1 MRVDKEQWQ
10 MVFALVLVAVV
21 AAGLLATT
29 DIFTREPIA
38 QAQREALRK
47 ALLQVLPEHVNDSQ
61 ADVVSLGADKKQM
74 AIYPAKDAEKTVI
87 GLAWEVIA
95 PDGYS
100 GTIKILVGVR
110 PEGKVHAIRVTFHR
124 ETPGLGDGIVDDA
137 QWLGTFV
144 GKGLEGT
151 RWAVKKD
158 GGEFDQ
164 FTGATITPRAVVK
177 AVKGALEYYKAN
189 QKLIFDAITTQ
200 NAKPKPKPDVPESSP
215 ELVPEAKTEAVSKA
229 VQKATTEAAVKKPVP
244 EVNPETV
251 RKAAAKVKTAVK
263 KVVSETIPAV
273 ASKSAV
279 KKPAPE
285 AAPEVSPE
293 AVQKDAAKAK
303 AAVKKPIAKAA
314 PAAAVKAAPVAEK
327 LPAGKTSVP
336 EVGNE

>member
-10 MVFALVLVAVV
+10 MVFALVLVAVI

-47 ALLQVLPEHVNDSQ
+47 ALQQVLPEHVNDSQ
-61 ADVVSLGADKKQM
+61 ADVITLGKDKQQV
-74 AIYPAKDAEKTVI
+74 AIYPAKNTEKTVV

-137 QWLGTFV
+137 QWLGAFV
-144 GKGLEGT
+144 GKGLEDA

-164 FTGATITPRAVVK
+164 FTGATITPRAVVN
-177 AVKGALEYYKAN
+177 AVKRALEYYKAN
-189 QKLIFDAITTQ
+189 QKLILDAIAAQ
-200 NAKPKPKPDVPESSP
+200 DVKPEPVAEAIEETSSKAAVEVAPKAESKPVPEVAPELSP
-215 ELVPEAKTEAVSKA
+215 EAAQKAAVKAVSESVAETVPEVSTGDVQKAVSKA
-229 VQKATTEAAVKKPVP
+229 VSESVA
-244 EVNPETV
+244 ETV
-251 RKAAAKVKTAVK
+251 
-263 KVVSETIPAV
+263 
-273 ASKSAV
+273 
-279 KKPAPE
+279 
-285 AAPEVSPE
+285 
-293 AVQKDAAKAK
+293 
-303 AAVKKPIAKAA
+303 
-314 PAAAVKAAPVAEK
+314 PAAAVKADPIAVEISPEK
-327 LPAGKTSVP
+327 KT
-336 EVGNE
+336 GDGGGQ

>member
-47 ALLQVLPEHVNDSQ
+47 ALQQVLPEHVNDAQ
-61 ADVVSLGADKKQM
+61 TDMITLGKDKEQVV
-74 AIYPAKDAEKTVI
+74 IYPAKDTEKTVL

-110 PEGKVHAIRVTFHR
+110 PEGTVHAIRVTFHR

-137 QWLGTFV
+137 QWLGAFV
-144 GKGLEGT
+144 GKGLKGT

-164 FTGATITPRAVVK
+164 FTGATITPRAVVN
-177 AVKGALEYYKAN
+177 AVKKALEYYKGN
-189 QKLIFDAITTQ
+189 QKLIFEAVAAQDAE
-200 NAKPKPKPDVPESSP
+200 PEPVPDVVPQSSS
-215 ELVPEAKTEAVSKA
+215 EAVPEVKTEAASKA
-229 VQKATTEAAVKKPVP
+229 VQKTTTEAAAKKTV
-244 EVNPETV
+244 PETV
-251 RKAAAKVKTAVK
+251 PEISPGDIEEAAAKAEVKED
-263 KVVSETIPAV
+263 VSE
-273 ASKSAV
+273 
-279 KKPAPE
+279 
-285 AAPEVSPE
+285 
-293 AVQKDAAKAK
+293 
-303 AAVKKPIAKAA
+303 AA
-314 PAAAVKAAPVAEK
+314 PAAATKAAPVAAEIAPEK
-327 LPAGKTSVP
+327 KAGD
-336 EVGNE
+336 GGRQ

>member
-10 MVFALVLVAVV
+10 MVFALVMVAVV

-47 ALLQVLPEHVNDSQ
+47 ALQQVLPEHVNDSQ
-61 ADVVSLGADKKQM
+61 ADVITLGKDKEQVV
-74 AIYPAKDAEKTVI
+74 IYPAKDTEKTVL

-137 QWLGTFV
+137 EWLGAFV
-144 GKGLEGT
+144 GKGLEDA

-164 FTGATITPRAVVK
+164 FTGATITPRAVVN
-177 AVKGALEYYKAN
+177 AVKRALEYYKAN
-189 QKLIFDAITTQ
+189 QKLIVDAIAAQ
-200 NAKPKPKPDVPESSP
+200 DAKPEPVPDVAPKV
-215 ELVPEAKTEAVSKA
+215 VPEVSPKA
-229 VQKATTEAAVKKPVP
+229 VQKATTEAVEKKPVP
-244 EVNPETV
+244 EAVPADAS
-251 RKAAAKVKTAVK
+251 KDAVK
-263 KVVSETIPAV
+263 KAV
-273 ASKSAV
+273 
-279 KKPAPE
+279 PE
-285 AAPEVSPE
+285 AAPEASPE
-293 AVQKDAAKAK
+293 TVQKAAAEVK
-303 AAVKKPIAKAA
+303 AAVKKTVSEAV

-327 LPAGKTSVP
+327 LPAGKTSMP
-336 EVGNE
+336 EVDNE

>member
-10 MVFALVLVAVV
+10 MVFALVLVAVI

-47 ALLQVLPEHVNDSQ
+47 ALQQVLPEHVNDSQ
-61 ADVVSLGADKKQM
+61 ADVITLGKDKEQV
-74 AIYPAKDAEKTVI
+74 AIYPAKDTEKTVL

-100 GTIKILVGVR
+100 GTIKILVGIR
-110 PEGKVHAIRVTFHR
+110 PEGKVHAIRITFHR

-137 QWLGTFV
+137 QWLGAFV

-189 QKLIFDAITTQ
+189 QKLVFDAITAQ
-200 NAKPKPKPDVPESSP
+200 DIKPAPEAIEETGSKADPEITPEVAPKVVPEVSP
-215 ELVPEAKTEAVSKA
+215 KAAQKATVKAVSKP
-229 VQKATTEAAVKKPVP
+229 AT
-244 EVNPETV
+244 
-251 RKAAAKVKTAVK
+251 
-263 KVVSETIPAV
+263 
-273 ASKSAV
+273 
-279 KKPAPE
+279 E
-285 AAPEVSPE
+285 AAPEVSP
-293 AVQKDAAKAK
+293 KAMQK
-303 AAVKKPIAKAA
+303 AAVKPVPEAA
-314 PAAAVKAAPVAEK
+314 TETVPAAAVKADPVAAKISPEK
-327 LPAGKTSVP
+327 KAGD
-336 EVGNE
+336 GGGQ

>member
-1 MRVDKEQWQ
+1 
-10 MVFALVLVAVV
+10 MVFALVLVAVI

-61 ADVVSLGADKKQM
+61 ADVITLGKDKEQV
-74 AIYPAKDAEKTVI
+74 AIYPAKNTEKTVV

-124 ETPGLGDGIVDDA
+124 ETPGLGNGIVDDA
-137 QWLGTFV
+137 QWLGAFV

-164 FTGATITPRAVVK
+164 FTGATITPRAVVN
-177 AVKGALEYYKAN
+177 AVKRALEYYKAN
-189 QKLIFDAITTQ
+189 QKLIVDAIAVQ
-200 NAKPKPKPDVPESSP
+200 DAKPEPVPDV
-215 ELVPEAKTEAVSKA
+215 VPETSSKA
-229 VQKATTEAAVKKPVP
+229 VP
-244 EVNPETV
+244 EVTSEVAP
-251 RKAAAKVKTAVK
+251 KV
-263 KVVSETIPAV
+263 
-273 ASKSAV
+273 
-279 KKPAPE
+279 
-285 AAPEVSPE
+285 APEVSPE
-293 AVQKDAAKAK
+293 ASQKSTAKAVLKSAPEVAPKVAQKAAAKTVSKPVAETVPAAAAKAGPVTEK
-303 AAVKKPIAKAA
+303 VSPGKK
-314 PAAAVKAAPVAEK
+314 
-327 LPAGKTSVP
+327 
-336 EVGNE
+336 VGDGGGQ

>member
-10 MVFALVLVAVV
+10 MIFALVLVAVV

-47 ALLQVLPEHVNDSQ
+47 ALQQVLPEHVNDSQ
-61 ADVVSLGADKKQM
+61 ADVITLGKDKEQV
-74 AIYPAKDAEKTVI
+74 AIYPAKDTEKTVI

-137 QWLGTFV
+137 QWLGAFV
-144 GKGLEGT
+144 GKGLEDA

-164 FTGATITPRAVVK
+164 FTGATITPRAVVN
-177 AVKGALEYYKAN
+177 AVKRALEYYKAN
-189 QKLIFDAITTQ
+189 QKKIFDAIAAQ
-200 NAKPKPKPDVPESSP
+200 DAEPEPVPDVVPESSP
-215 ELVPEAKTEAVSKA
+215 EEVPGAKTEAVSKVAPKPTSKA
-229 VQKATTEAAVKKPVP
+229 VQKSTTEAAEKKPVS
-244 EVNPETV
+244 ETV
-251 RKAAAKVKTAVK
+251 
-263 KVVSETIPAV
+263 
-273 ASKSAV
+273 
-279 KKPAPE
+279 
-285 AAPEVSPE
+285 
-293 AVQKDAAKAK
+293 
-303 AAVKKPIAKAA
+303 
-314 PAAAVKAAPVAEK
+314 PAAAVKSD
-327 LPAGKTSVP
+327 LPATEMSPGKKPVM
-336 EVGNE
+336 EVDNE

>member
-47 ALLQVLPEHVNDSQ
+47 ALQQVLPEHVNDSQ
-61 ADVVSLGADKKQM
+61 ADVISLGKDKEKV

-110 PEGKVHAIRVTFHR
+110 PEGTVHAIRVTFHR

-137 QWLGTFV
+137 QWLGAFV

-164 FTGATITPRAVVK
+164 FTGATITPRAVVN
-177 AVKGALEYYKAN
+177 AVKGALEYYKVN
-189 QKLIFDAITTQ
+189 KMKLFDAITAQ
-200 NAKPKPKPDVPESSP
+200 DA
-215 ELVPEAKTEAVSKA
+215 
-229 VQKATTEAAVKKPVP
+229 KPVP
-244 EVNPETV
+244 EVAQETG
-251 RKAAAKVKTAVK
+251 AKT
-263 KVVSETIPAV
+263 
-273 ASKSAV
+273 
-279 KKPAPE
+279 APE
-285 AAPEVSPE
+285 AKPEVAPKVVPEASPKAAQKATAKAVEPALEAVPEVSSK
-293 AVQKDAAKAK
+293 AVEK
-303 AAVKKPIAKAA
+303 AAVKAAVKAKAVVKKA
-314 PAAAVKAAPVAEK
+314 ISETVPAAAVKADPPATAVPVGK
-327 LPAGKTSVP
+327 KAGD
-336 EVGNE
+336 GGGQ

>member
-47 ALLQVLPEHVNDSQ
+47 ALQQVLPEHVNDSQ
-61 ADVVSLGADKKQM
+61 ADVITLGKDKEQV
-74 AIYPAKDAEKTVI
+74 AIYPAKDSEKAVI

-137 QWLGTFV
+137 QWLGAFV

-177 AVKGALEYYKAN
+177 AVKGALEYYKVN
-189 QKLIFDAITTQ
+189 QGLIFDAITAQDT
-200 NAKPKPKPDVPESSP
+200 KPEAVPDEVPETSSKAAP
-215 ELVPEAKTEAVSKA
+215 EVKPEVAVKVTPAVSSEATQKTVAEAASKAAAAIVPEVSLETA
-229 VQKATTEAAVKKPVP
+229 PEAAVKTVPKPVP
-244 EVNPETV
+244 ETV
-251 RKAAAKVKTAVK
+251 
-263 KVVSETIPAV
+263 PA
-273 ASKSAV
+273 
-279 KKPAPE
+279 
-285 AAPEVSPE
+285 
-293 AVQKDAAKAK
+293 DAAKAD
-303 AAVKKPIAKAA
+303 PIAGK
-314 PAAAVKAAPVAEK
+314 VSAEEK
-327 LPAGKTSVP
+327 NSNG
-336 EVGNE
+336 GGQ

>member
-10 MVFALVLVAVV
+10 MVFALVMVAVI

-47 ALLQVLPEHVNDSQ
+47 ALQQVLPEHVNDSQ
-61 ADVVSLGADKKQM
+61 ADVISLGKDKEQV
-74 AIYPAKDAEKTVI
+74 AIYPAKDTEETVI

-137 QWLGTFV
+137 QWLGAFV
-144 GKGLEGT
+144 GKGLEGA

-189 QKLIFDAITTQ
+189 QKLIVDAIAAQ
-200 NAKPKPKPDVPESSP
+200 DAKPEPVPDV
-215 ELVPEAKTEAVSKA
+215 VPETSSKA
-229 VQKATTEAAVKKPVP
+229 APKITP
-244 EVNPETV
+244 EVAPKVAPEV
-251 RKAAAKVKTAVK
+251 SPKAAQKAAAKA
-263 KVVSETIPAV
+263 VSELST
-273 ASKSAV
+273 
-279 KKPAPE
+279 E
-285 AAPEVSPE
+285 AAPEVNPKV
-293 AVQKDAAKAK
+293 AQKATAKT
-303 AAVKKPIAKAA
+303 VSKPVAETV
-314 PAAAVKAAPVAEK
+314 PAAAVKEVPIAKK

-336 EVGNE
+336 EAANE